1 MENHAQILDTGVWPK
16 MGTHLKS
23 HQEIMKNV
31 TAIIAT
37 IVGATKSTALLG
49 TETEK
54 VANGLFML
62 LVQKELE

>member
-1 MENHAQILDTGVWPK
+1 

-23 HQEIMKNV
+23 HQEEMKNV

-37 IVGATKSTALLG
+37 IVGAMKSLALLA

-54 VANGLFML
+54 VANGQFML
-62 LVQKELE
+62 LVPQELE